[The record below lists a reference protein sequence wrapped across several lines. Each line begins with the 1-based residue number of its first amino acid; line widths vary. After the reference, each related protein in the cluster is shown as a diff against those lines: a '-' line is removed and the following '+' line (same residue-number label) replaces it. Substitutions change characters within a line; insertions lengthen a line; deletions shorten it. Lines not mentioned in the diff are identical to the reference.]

1 MKNLF
6 TVRPQDMLTE
16 ANSQDF
22 IMRQF
27 LLKHAF
33 ISLGLVRGVSE
44 SGDFVDVQPM
54 IHGFSGGGD
63 KIERG
68 TIFGAPVWRLQRGS
82 SAIIMKPMVGD
93 IGLIAMCDRD
103 ISTVKS
109 TKSPALPNSNR
120 SHSYADA
127 IYLGGVLNGA
137 PTQYVEFS
145 DKINIISPSGINLNG
160 VTIHPDGRLELV
172 TGVVVDTHVHGGVE
186 SGGDT
191 TSTPE

>member
-33 ISLGLVRGVSE
+33 ISLGLVQGVSE

-109 TKSPALPNSNR
+109 TKSPALPN
-120 SHSYADA
+120 
-127 IYLGGVLNGA
+127 
-137 PTQYVEFS
+137 
-145 DKINIISPSGINLNG
+145 
-160 VTIHPDGRLELV
+160 
-172 TGVVVDTHVHGGVE
+172 
-186 SGGDT
+186 
-191 TSTPE
+191 